1 MDNDIE
7 GSLKSMWDNCRQV
20 IVNRDHGIVIPRA
33 CSPGPWLGAGS
44 AWLAPLYRKRRLFI
58 ERAKWIHAW
67 TLYNDK
73 VSATDWLTP
82 RDTNP
87 ALHFPI
93 EIKSRDPSGW
103 YFTIPSELRAKDWLP
118 ASGGV
123 VVLEYDASEFNVWTV
138 AAYDEESVL
147 EADSL

>member
-1 MDNDIE
+1 
-7 GSLKSMWDNCRQV
+7 MWENCRR
-20 IVNRDHGIVIPRA
+20 ITINRDHGIVIPRA
-33 CSPGPWLGAGS
+33 CSPGSWLAAGS
-44 AWLAPLYRKRRLFI
+44 AWLAPLYRKRRLLI
-58 ERAKWIHAW
+58 ERAKWIHIW

-73 VSATDWLTP
+73 VGTTDWLTP

-103 YFTIPSELRAKDWLP
+103 YFTVPPELRTKDWLP
-118 ASGGV
+118 ASGGI
-123 VVLEYDASEFNVWTV
+123 VVLEFDASEFNVWTV